1 MKGVGIGGV
10 QIINCN
16 ISQNVVSEI
25 KMVKMK
31 LGSHKEVKAQEIHP
45 RAEEAC
51 PSSLTIDI
59 DYHYH

>member
-10 QIINCN
+10 QIINYN

-31 LGSHKEVKAQEIHP
+31 LGSLKEEDG
-45 RAEEAC
+45 
-51 PSSLTIDI
+51 TFT
-59 DYHYH
+59 

>member
-25 KMVKMK
+25 KMVRVK
-31 LGSHKEVKAQEIHP
+31 LGSHKEGWYFHLGKVGNN
-45 RAEEAC
+45 
-51 PSSLTIDI
+51 SSRR
-59 DYHYH
+59 